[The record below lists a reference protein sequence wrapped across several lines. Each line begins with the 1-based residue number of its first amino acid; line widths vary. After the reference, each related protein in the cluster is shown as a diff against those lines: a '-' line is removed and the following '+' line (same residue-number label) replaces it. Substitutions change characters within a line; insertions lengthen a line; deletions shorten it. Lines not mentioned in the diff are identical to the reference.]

1 MWFYLHRKFIF
12 LKLLDQKGNDKIK
25 HNFIRIPFNWKSV
38 LFLYCCYYR
47 EDPQRWLHKEIS
59 WTIDRLRR
67 FSPIPFKQGVLI
79 ELEQPNKTNDELN
92 STITFLC
99 VLQDL
104 QRTLNFLLYVTGKE

>member
-1 MWFYLHRKFIF
+1 M
-12 LKLLDQKGNDKIK
+12 DQKGNDKIK
-25 HNFIRIPFNWKSV
+25 HYCYIIIIIKQ
-38 LFLYCCYYR
+38 YCCYYR